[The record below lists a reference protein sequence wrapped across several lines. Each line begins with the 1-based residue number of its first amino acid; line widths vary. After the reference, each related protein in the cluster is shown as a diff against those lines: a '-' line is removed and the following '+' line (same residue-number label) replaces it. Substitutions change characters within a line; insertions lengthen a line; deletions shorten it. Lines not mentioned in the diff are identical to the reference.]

1 MSFNLSEWALRHRS
15 LTLFFMLLF
24 AAAGVLAYATLG
36 LKEEPEF
43 KFKLMVVR
51 VLWPGASADEIE
63 RQVTDKIERKLQDT
77 PHLDYVR
84 SYSRPGESVIFVNVL
99 GETRAFDV
107 DYTWYQVRKKVT
119 DIRAQLP
126 AGAIGPFFNDEFGD
140 TYSNIYAVSGEG
152 FGYADVKTYADL
164 LRAEVLRVPGVEKV
178 DLLGV
183 QDEKIWV
190 EFSHKKLAALGVD
203 PQQLFAV
210 LAQQNQVV
218 PSGRV
223 VTDEANLQVRVTGGF
238 ESATAIESVALRV
251 NGRSFRVGDVASV
264 QRGYADPPVAKM
276 RHQGREVVG
285 VAVTM
290 RRGGNTVELG
300 RGIDRAVARLQSQLP
315 VGLEIATVADQPK
328 VVRRSAGEFN
338 RSLAE
343 AGAIVLAVSFLS
355 LGLRTGLVVALTIP
369 IVLAITFL
377 GMKLADID
385 LHRISFGALIIALG
399 LLVDDAMIAVEMMA
413 RKLEE
418 GYDKLRAASFAYQS
432 TAFPMLTGTLITA
445 AGFMPIG
452 LSRAVAS
459 EYTGS
464 IFWVTLIALVAS
476 WVVALT
482 FTPYLGTLLLKEKA
496 VQPGEH
502 FDTGFYRRFRA
513 VVDWCIEHRWKTIS
527 VTVAIFAVSI
537 ASFQL
542 VQKQFFPSSNRPE
555 MIISLRHAE
564 DSSFALT
571 ESNVK
576 NVERL
581 LAADS
586 DVVQYTSYVGQSGP
600 RFYLPLVQ
608 EEFASPNYAEIVA
621 VATDSKARERVMA
634 RLRTAFERDFPELRA
649 RIERLPNGPPVGYP
663 VQFRVSGENPQ
674 TVARYAREVAD
685 VLRAHPSTVD
695 VNLDWYE
702 RQRALRLVVD
712 QDKARAL
719 GLTSVQI
726 RQALA
731 TALSGVAVT
740 DYREGDRTI
749 EVIARAQT
757 DERTLAGAVS
767 DVNLYTPSGKFV
779 PVAQVARV
787 ELALEEARTW
797 RRNRLPTVTVRAD
810 VLDGVQAP
818 DVTQSLFPRMDSIR
832 EKLPAGYYLE
842 AGGAWYESRI
852 NEGAIQAVFPIMILV
867 VTTLLMLQLQS
878 FSKTAIVLLT
888 APLGMIGVVAAL
900 LGFGAPMGFV
910 AQLGI
915 IALFGMIMRNSVIL
929 VDQIRQ
935 DIEAGHDPWSAIRES
950 AVRRFRPIMLTAAAT
965 VLAMIPLTRS
975 ELWGPMAMAIMGG
988 LVVATVLTLLF
999 VPALYAAWYR
1009 VRAADKLESPSA
1021 RRLLNNES
1029 GTSAVQHGR
1038 AADPHLGGAGSG
1050 GA

>member
-1 MSFNLSEWALRHRS
+1 MSAGFNLSEWAVRHRS
-15 LTLFFMLLF
+15 LTAFFLLLF
-24 AAAGVLAYATLG
+24 TAAGTLAYATLG

-51 VLWPGASADEIE
+51 VLWPGATAEEIE
-63 RQVTDKIERKLQDT
+63 QQVTDRIERKLQDT
-77 PHLDYVR
+77 PNLDYVR
-84 SYSRPGESVIFVNVL
+84 SYSKPGESVIFVNLL
-99 GETRAFDV
+99 GSTRAFDV
-107 DYTWYQVRKKVT
+107 DYTWYQVRKKVA

-126 AGAIGPFFNDEFGD
+126 AGVIGPFFNDEFGD
-140 TYSNIYAVSGEG
+140 TYSNIYAISGEG
-152 FGYADVKTYADL
+152 FGYAEVKTYADL
-164 LRAEVLRVPGVEKV
+164 LRADILRVPGVEKA

-183 QDEKIWV
+183 QEEKIWV

-203 PQQLFAV
+203 PQSLFAV
-210 LAQQNQVV
+210 LAQQNQVAAA
-218 PSGRV
+218 GRV
-223 VTDEANLQVRVTGGF
+223 YGDQANLQVRVTGGF
-238 ESATAIESVALRV
+238 ESVEAIESVALRL

-264 QRGYADPPVAKM
+264 RRGYADPPVAKM
-276 RHQGREVVG
+276 RHQGREVIG

-290 RRGGNTVELG
+290 RRGGDVVALG
-300 RGIDRAVARLQSQLP
+300 RGIDAAVKRLQAQLP
-315 VGLEIATVADQPK
+315 VGIDIATVADQPQ
-328 VVRRSAGEFN
+328 VVRRSAAEFK
-338 RSLAE
+338 RSIAE

-369 IVLAITFL
+369 VVLAITFL
-377 GMKLADID
+377 GMSIAGIE
-385 LHRISFGALIIALG
+385 LHRISFGALIISLG

-418 GYDKLRAASFAYQS
+418 GFDKLRAAGFAYRS

-464 IFWVTLIALVAS
+464 IFWVTLIALAAS
-476 WVVALT
+476 WVVAVT
-482 FTPYLGTLLLKEKA
+482 FTPYLGTLVLKETKA
-496 VQPGEH
+496 AHESYHTP
-502 FDTGFYRRFRA
+502 FYQRFRA
-513 VVDWCIEHRWKTIS
+513 LVDWCIEHRWTTIAA
-527 VTVAIFAVSI
+527 TVGAFAASI
-537 ASFQL
+537 WAFQF

-555 MIISLRHAE
+555 MIVSLRHAE

-571 ESNVK
+571 EANVK
-576 NVERL
+576 KVERL
-581 LAADS
+581 LAADE
-586 DVVQYTSYVGQSGP
+586 DIVQTTSYVGQSGP

-608 EEFASPNYAEIVA
+608 EEFSSPNYAEIVA
-621 VATDSKARERVMA
+621 LGRDSQARERAMA
-634 RLRTAFERDFPELRA
+634 RLRAAFEHDFPELRA

-663 VQFRVSGENPQ
+663 VQFRVSGEDPER
-674 TVARYAREVAD
+674 VAQYAHEVAS
-685 VLRAHPSTVD
+685 VVRAHAATVD

-731 TALSGVAVT
+731 ATLSGVSIT
-740 DYREGDRTI
+740 EYREGDRTI
-749 EVIARAQT
+749 EVVARAQQ
-757 DERTLAGAVS
+757 DERTLAGAVA
-767 DVNLYTPSGKFV
+767 DVNLHTPSGKSV

-810 VLDGVQAP
+810 VVDGVQAP
-818 DVTQSLFPRMDSIR
+818 DVTEQLIR
-832 EKLPAGYYLE
+832 RLGALRERLPAGYYLD
-842 AGGAWYESRI
+842 AGGSWYESRI
-852 NEGAIQAVFPIMILV
+852 NEGAIQAMFPVMILV
-867 VTTLLMLQLQS
+867 VVTLLMLQLQS
-878 FSKTAIVLLT
+878 FSKTAIVVLT
-888 APLGMIGVVAAL
+888 APLGMIGVVIAL
-900 LGFGAPMGFV
+900 LAFRAPMGFV

-935 DIEAGHDPWSAIRES
+935 DIDAGHDPWTAIRES
-950 AVRRFRPIMLTAAAT
+950 AVRRFRPIMLTAAAA

-988 LVVATVLTLLF
+988 LVVATVLTLFF

-1009 VRAADKLESPSA
+1009 VRSLASVHPLQPAA
-1021 RRLLNNES
+1021 
-1029 GTSAVQHGR
+1029 AVSSV
-1038 AADPHLGGAGSG
+1038 L
-1050 GA
+1050 

>member
-1 MSFNLSEWALRHRS
+1 MTGGFNLSEWSLKHRS
-15 LTLFFMLLF
+15 VTLFFLLAF
-24 AAAGVLAYATLG
+24 TLAGALAYATLG

-51 VLWPGASADEIE
+51 VLWPGASAEEIE
-63 RQVTDKIERKLQDT
+63 QQVTDKIERKLQDT
-77 PHLDYVR
+77 PNLDFVR
-84 SYSRPGESVIFVNVL
+84 SYSRPGESVIFVNLL
-99 GETRAFDV
+99 GSTRAFDV
-107 DYTWYQVRKKVT
+107 DYTWYQVRKKVA

-152 FGYADVKTYADL
+152 FGYADIKTYADL
-164 LRAEVLRVPGVEKV
+164 LRAEVLRVPGVEKA

-203 PQQLFAV
+203 PQQLFAM
-210 LAQQNQVV
+210 LAQQNQVT
-218 PSGRV
+218 PAGRV
-223 VTDEANLQVRVTGGF
+223 TTDEANLQVRVTGGF
-238 ESATAIESVALRV
+238 ESVAAIESVAVRV
-251 NGRSFRVGDVASV
+251 NGRSFRVGDVATV
-264 QRGYADPPVAKM
+264 HRGYADPATSKM
-276 RHQGREVVG
+276 RHQGREVLG
-285 VAVTM
+285 VAVTL
-290 RRGGNTVELG
+290 RQGGNVVAVG
-300 RGIDRAVARLQSQLP
+300 RGIDATVKRLQSQLP
-315 VGLEIATVADQPK
+315 VGLEIATVADQPD
-328 VVRRSAGEFN
+328 VVRRSSGEFN

-343 AGAIVLAVSFLS
+343 ALAIVLAVSFLS
-355 LGLRTGLVVALTIP
+355 LGLRTGAVVALTIP
-369 IVLAITFL
+369 VVLGITFL
-377 GMKLADID
+377 GMKVAGID

-418 GYDKLRAASFAYQS
+418 GYDKLRAASFAYRS

-464 IFWVTLIALVAS
+464 IFWVTLIALLAS
-476 WVVALT
+476 WIVALT
-482 FTPYLGTLLLKEKA
+482 FTPYLGTLLLKEKPA
-496 VQPGEH
+496 HHGEA
-502 FDTGFYRRFRA
+502 FDTPFYRRFRA
-513 VVDWCIEHRWKTIS
+513 VVEWCIENRWKTIAA
-527 VTVAIFAVSI
+527 TVGLFAVSI
-537 ASFQL
+537 AGFQL
-542 VQKQFFPSSNRPE
+542 VEKQFFPSSNRPE
-555 MIISLRHAE
+555 MIVSLRHAE
-564 DSSFALT
+564 DSSVAVT
-571 ESNVK
+571 EANVK
-576 NVERL
+576 KVEAL
-581 LAADS
+581 LAADA
-586 DVVQYTSYVGQSGP
+586 DIKQYTSYVGQSGP

-608 EEFASPNYAEIVA
+608 EEFGSANYAEIVA
-621 VATDSKARERVMA
+621 VATDSKARERAM
-634 RLRTAFERDFPELRA
+634 RHLRGTFERDFPELRA

-663 VQFRVSGENPQ
+663 VQFRVSGEDPE
-674 TVARYAREVAD
+674 TVARWAREVAAA
-685 VLRAHPSTVD
+685 VREHPAAID
-695 VNLDWYE
+695 VNFDWYE

-712 QDKARAL
+712 QDKARTL

-749 EVIARAQT
+749 EVVARAQT
-757 DERTLAGAVS
+757 DERTLAGAVA

-810 VLDGVQAP
+810 VVEGVQAP
-818 DVTQSLFPRMDSIR
+818 DVTKSLLPKMNALR
-832 EKLPAGYYLE
+832 ERLPAGYYLE
-842 AGGAWYESRI
+842 AGGAWYESSI
-852 NEGAIQAVFPIMILV
+852 NEGAIQSVFPLMILV
-867 VTTLLMLQLQS
+867 IVTLLMLQLQS

-900 LGFGAPMGFV
+900 LGFHAPMGFV

-915 IALFGMIMRNSVIL
+915 IALFGMIKRNSVIL

-935 DIEAGHDPWSAIRES
+935 DMDSGHDAWVAIRES
-950 AVRRFRPIMLTAAAT
+950 AVRRFRPIMLTAAAA
-965 VLAMIPLTRS
+965 VLAMIPLTGS

-988 LVVATVLTLLF
+988 LVVATLLTLLF

-1009 VRAADKLESPSA
+1009 VRRPGELESSSSPRPLIHGSRA
-1021 RRLLNNES
+1021 R
-1029 GTSAVQHGR
+1029 AHQHG
-1038 AADPHLGGAGSG
+1038 
-1050 GA
+1050 

>member
-1 MSFNLSEWALRHRS
+1 MSKGFNLSEWAVTHRS
-15 LTLFFMLLF
+15 LTLFFLLLF
-24 AAAGVLAYATLG
+24 TAAGVLAYATLG

-43 KFKLMVVR
+43 KFKLMVIR
-51 VLWPGASADEIE
+51 VLWPGATAEEIE
-63 RQVTDKIERKLQDT
+63 QQVTDRIERKLQDT

-84 SYSRPGESVIFVNVL
+84 SYSKPGESVIFVNLL
-99 GETRAFDV
+99 GSTRAFDV
-107 DYTWYQVRKKVT
+107 DYTWYQVRKKVA

-126 AGAIGPFFNDEFGD
+126 AGVIGPFFNDEFGD
-140 TYSNIYAVSGEG
+140 TYSNIYALSGEG
-152 FGYADVKTYADL
+152 FGYAEIKTYADL
-164 LRAEVLRVPGVEKV
+164 LRAEILRVPGVEKA

-203 PQQLFAV
+203 PQSLFGV
-210 LAQQNQVV
+210 LAQQNQVA
-218 PSGRV
+218 SAGRV
-223 VTDEANLQVRVTGGF
+223 HGDQANLQVRVTGGF
-238 ESATAIESVALRV
+238 ESVEAIESVALRV
-251 NGRSFRVGDVASV
+251 NGRSFRVGDVATV
-264 QRGYADPPVAKM
+264 RRGYADPPATKM
-276 RHQGREVVG
+276 RHQGREVIG

-290 RRGGNTVELG
+290 RRGGDVVALG
-300 RGIDRAVARLQSQLP
+300 RGIDAAVKRLQSQLP
-315 VGLEIATVADQPK
+315 LGLDIATVADQPQ
-328 VVRRSAGEFN
+328 VVRRSAAEFN

-369 IVLAITFL
+369 VVLAITFL
-377 GMKLADID
+377 GMRIAGIE
-385 LHRISFGALIIALG
+385 LHRISFGALIISLG

-418 GYDKLRAASFAYQS
+418 GYDKLRAAGFAYRS

-452 LSRAVAS
+452 LSQAIAS
-459 EYTGS
+459 EYTNA
-464 IFWVTLIALVAS
+464 IFWVTLIALIAS
-476 WVVALT
+476 WVVAVT
-482 FTPYLGTLLLKEKA
+482 FTPYLGTILLKEKKSEH
-496 VQPGEH
+496 PGY
-502 FDTGFYRRFRA
+502 DTYFYRRFRA
-513 VVDWCIEHRWKTIS
+513 LVDWCIEHRWKTIAATLG
-527 VTVAIFAVSI
+527 VFI
-537 ASFQL
+537 ASIWAFQF

-555 MIISLRHAE
+555 MIVSLRHAE

-571 ESNVK
+571 EANARK
-576 NVERL
+576 VEQL
-581 LAADS
+581 LAADE
-586 DVVQYTSYVGQSGP
+586 DIVQSTTYVGQSAP

-608 EEFASPNYAEIVA
+608 EEFSSPNYAEIVA
-621 VATDSKARERVMA
+621 VARDSKARERAMA
-634 RLRTAFERDFPELRA
+634 RLRATFERDFPELRA

-663 VQFRVSGENPQ
+663 VQFRVNGEDPER
-674 TVARYAREVAD
+674 VAVYAREVAE
-685 VLRAHPSTVD
+685 VVHAHPATVD

-731 TALSGVAVT
+731 STLSGIAIT

-749 EVIARAQT
+749 EVVARAQT
-757 DERTLAGAVS
+757 DERTLAGAVA

-810 VLDGVQAP
+810 VVDGVQAP
-818 DVTQSLFPRMDSIR
+818 DVTEQLLGQLDSLRAR
-832 EKLPAGYYLE
+832 LPAGYYLD
-842 AGGAWYESRI
+842 AGGSWYESRV

-867 VTTLLMLQLQS
+867 VITLLMLQLQS
-878 FSKTAIVLLT
+878 FSKTAMVVLT
-888 APLGMIGVVAAL
+888 APLGMIGVVIAL
-900 LGFGAPMGFV
+900 LAFRAPMGFV

-935 DIEAGHDPWSAIRES
+935 DIDAGHDPWTAIRES
-950 AVRRFRPIMLTAAAT
+950 AVRRFRPIMLTAAAA

-999 VPALYAAWYR
+999 VPALYAAWHR
-1009 VRAADKLESPSA
+1009 VRSVVHVHTLQEAGV
-1021 RRLLNNES
+1021 NS
-1029 GTSAVQHGR
+1029 GV
-1038 AADPHLGGAGSG
+1038 P
-1050 GA
+1050 